1 MATSKEPPQ
10 EPVSLQIVHKLSKA
24 FEQAQERV
32 RERAYHI
39 FQQRDPEG
47 GDSTSDWLEAQM
59 QVLSP
64 LELELK
70 EQKKNIVVEGSLQG
84 FSPREIEIE
93 VGGAEL
99 RVFGAHT
106 DTDNTSAPGS
116 RQTQSRSAYFYQCLP
131 LPCAVEAEKCS
142 ARLYKNGKLKITLPR
157 KAEK

>member
-116 RQTQSRSAYFYQCLP
+116 RQIQSRSAYFYQCLP

>member
-1 MATSKEPPQ
+1 MATSKEPQQ

-39 FQQRDPEG
+39 FQQRDPQG

-64 LELELK
+64 LEMELK
-70 EQKKNIVVEGSLQG
+70 EQKKNIVVEGSLLG
-84 FSPREIEIE
+84 FSPRDIEIE
-93 VGGAEL
+93 VGGGEL
-99 RVFGAHT
+99 RVFGSHT
-106 DTDNTSAPGS
+106 DTENTAAQGGE
-116 RQTQSRSAYFYQCLP
+116 QIQSQSAYFYQRLP
-131 LPCAVEAEKCS
+131 LPCAVETEKCG

-157 KAEK
+157 KAKN

>member
-1 MATSKEPPQ
+1 MATSKVPPQ